1 MDQSKIEQAAIKYLN
16 DGAQAYRNGD
26 YQTAQKL
33 YEKSAELG
41 NSQALCNLGY
51 IYAYGRVGQQDFEQA
66 YYYFEQASLLG
77 NANASYKLGD
87 CYHLGQFVKQN
98 DDIAFLYYQ
107 RAEALLDYEGDDDDI
122 KSDIYYRLALCF
134 FEGNGVDNNPLQA
147 LNYINQAETYSYYDR
162 VNDKYNGE
170 EIAQRIEHLRKK
182 IKAFLDMPPIL

>member
-1 MDQSKIEQAAIKYLN
+1 MDQSKTEQAAIKYLN
-16 DGAQAYRNGD
+16 DGAQVYRNGD

-77 NANASYKLGD
+77 NVNATYKLGD

-134 FEGNGVDNNPLQA
+134 FEGNGVESDVFYA
-147 LNYINQAETYSYYDR
+147 LKYINQAQTYALYDR
-162 VNDKYNGE
+162 IHNKFKAAE
-170 EIAQRIEHLRKK
+170 LAKK
-182 IKAFLDMPPIL
+182 INDLKAKIDFFINTDFK